1 VVYVM
6 NMERFTITKDQK
18 ITLYAAPVAF
28 TLSFLIGIL
37 SGNQISV
44 VVVRALVSS
53 LLFSALLFGGLYLLR
68 RYISEAGGGVTA
80 RSAAVHTEQVSGD
93 AGHQVD
99 YTISEHA
106 GVPGTVEDMSFQQA
120 DESAGGES
128 GSTGAGSGFPRREP
142 EASRLSDVPGES
154 ELDELNLDASEGEGD
169 QGEDD
174 LPSLD
179 RLFEEHE
186 QEAMPEIKPSS
197 SLGSKS
203 RKVTGDR
210 IKVGDAS
217 IPYEPEILAKA
228 VKKVMKQD
236 E

>member
-1 VVYVM
+1 M
-6 NMERFTITKDQK
+6 NMERFTITKDKK

-37 SGNQISV
+37 SGNPISV

-53 LLFSALLFGGLYLLR
+53 LLFSVLLFGGLYLLR
-68 RYISEAGGGVTA
+68 RYIAEAAEGVTA
-80 RSAAVHTEQVSGD
+80 KSAAVQTDRVSGD
-93 AGHQVD
+93 AGNRVD
-99 YTISEHA
+99 YTIAEHTA
-106 GVPGTVEDMSFQQA
+106 VPGTVENTGFQQA
-120 DESAGGES
+120 GDSAGGES
-128 GSTGAGSGFPRREP
+128 GKIGAESGLSKREP
-142 EASRLSDVPGES
+142 DASRLSDVPGES
-154 ELDELNLDASEGEGD
+154 ELDELNLDGSETEGD
-169 QGEDD
+169 QGDD
-174 LPSLD
+174 ELPSLD

-186 QEAMPEIKPSS
+186 QEAMPDIKPSS
-197 SLGSKS
+197 SAGSKS
-203 RKVTGDR
+203 RKVIGDR

>member
-1 VVYVM
+1 
-6 NMERFTITKDQK
+6 MERFTITKDHK
-18 ITLYAAPVAF
+18 ITLYAAPIAF

-37 SGNQISV
+37 SGNPISV

-68 RYISEAGGGVTA
+68 RYIAEAAAGVA
-80 RSAAVHTEQVSGD
+80 AKGAAVQTEQVSGE
-93 AGHQVD
+93 AGHKVD

-106 GVPGTVEDMSFQQA
+106 GIPGTVEDMGFKQA
-120 DESAGGES
+120 DESAEGES
-128 GSTGAGSGFPRREP
+128 GETGAGPGFSGRESKP
-142 EASRLSDVPGES
+142 SRLSAVPGEN
-154 ELDELNLDASEGEGD
+154 EFDELNLDASEGEDD
-169 QGEDD
+169 QGDD
-174 LPSLD
+174 ELPSLD

-186 QEAMPEIKPSS
+186 QEAMPDIKPSRS
-197 SLGSKS
+197 VGSKS

>member
-1 VVYVM
+1 M

-37 SGNQISV
+37 SGNPISV

-68 RYISEAGGGVTA
+68 RYIAEAAEGVA
-80 RSAAVHTEQVSGD
+80 AKSAAVQTEKVSG
-93 AGHQVD
+93 VD
-99 YTISEHA
+99 YTISEHT
-106 GVPGTVEDMSFQQA
+106 GVPGTVEDMGFQQA
-120 DESAGGES
+120 DESAEGES
-128 GSTGAGSGFPRREP
+128 SKTGEESGFSRREP
-142 EASRLSDVPGES
+142 DASRLSDVPGES

-169 QGEDD
+169 QGDD
-174 LPSLD
+174 ELPSLD

-186 QEAMPEIKPSS
+186 QEAIPDIKPSS
-197 SLGSKS
+197 SAGSKS

-217 IPYEPEILAKA
+217 IPNEPELLAKA